1 VSYLSIKAG
10 ASLDFDLV
18 FTGADGAPVDLTAGA
33 LTMQIRDST
42 GAVVGTPTIT
52 LGSSPGTASGNVP
65 GSVTQGWPVGV
76 LRTDISLALPGVTLI
91 SDTATITVAAPVTR
105 P

>member
-1 VSYLSIKAG
+1 
-10 ASLDFDLV
+10 
-18 FTGADGAPVDLTAGA
+18 
-33 LTMQIRDST
+33 
-42 GAVVGTPTIT
+42 
-52 LGSSPGTASGNVP
+52 
-65 GSVTQGWPVGV
+65 VGV